1 MAMRITGGELRGR
14 ILKVPRAGLRPTQDR
29 VRESLFSMVA
39 PRLGGARFLDL
50 YAGSG
55 AVGIEAW
62 SRGAGHVCWVEFHPT
77 ALRCLEENVRVL
89 CRGEGRLVRG
99 DVLKVLRRGFANPGF
114 DLVYAD
120 PPYAKD
126 VKAPEAVETWRRL
139 LDALEVGEVVVPGGW
154 LAMEQRDGEAAVE
167 RAGWTL
173 IRDRR
178 YGGSRL
184 RILERTSEGAST

>member
-1 MAMRITGGELRGR
+1 MRGR

-29 VRESLFSMVA
+29 VRESVFSMVA
-39 PRLGGARFLDL
+39 PRLGDARFLDL

-62 SRGAGHVCWVEFHPT
+62 SRGAGHVCWVESHPT

-89 CRGEGRLVRG
+89 CRGEGRVVRG
-99 DVLKVLRRGFANPGF
+99 DVLRVLRRGFAETGF
-114 DLVYAD
+114 DIVYAD
-120 PPYAKD
+120 PPYVKD
-126 VKAPEAVETWRRL
+126 VAGPESGEMWGRL
-139 LDALEVGEVVVPGGW
+139 LDALEAGQIVVPGGW
-154 LAMEQRDGEAAVE
+154 LVMEQRDGEAAVE

-184 RILERTSEGAST
+184 RILERAAEGASP